1 MEKIYTSVFTVCGSI
16 LLMMVG
22 ALRAQDVPEAPDAPI
37 EMIRLRQQFQTKVEL
52 EVAPWREKYG
62 KELQKTSARSR

>member
-1 MEKIYTSVFTVCGSI
+1 
-16 LLMMVG
+16 MMVG

-37 EMIRLRQQFQTKVEL
+37 EMIRLRQQFQTKVDL

-62 KELQKTSARSR
+62 KELQKTSARSRQTENGS